1 MAAGQFGA
9 FGAPAVD
16 AGLRWRATL
25 EVPEHASLEEIKR
38 AYRRAVKGVHPDL
51 HPGDPTAAAHFRAL
65 HEAYEALIAS
75 ESRSSTS
82 RSSTSRT
89 SMSRFSDAWE
99 GQF

>member
-9 FGAPAVD
+9 FGAPEVHAVWH
-16 AGLRWRATL
+16 WRATL

-38 AYRRAVKGVHPDL
+38 AYRRAVMEVHPDL
-51 HPGDPTAAAHFRAL
+51 HPDDASAVAHFRAL
-65 HEAYEALIAS
+65 HEAYEALITS
-75 ESRSSTS
+75 ESRSSM
-82 RSSTSRT
+82 SRT

>member
-9 FGAPAVD
+9 SGVD
-16 AGLRWRATL
+16 AAWRWRATL

-51 HPGDPTAAAHFRAL
+51 HPGDTTAAAHFRAL